1 MRRRRRR
8 DARDALEEAQ
18 AEFTRLEAV
27 VWAGKAVA
35 ELGRI
40 GGRAASPSELTDAE
54 RRIAEQVAA
63 GLSNKEVAAALFLSV
78 STVEAALW
86 KVYRKLDVRSRTQ
99 LAARLAQR
107 RGCPANGTLVDVVF
121 HGRGHAPT
129 GCSPRWTTRP
139 RRHPMHSITTDDPRH
154 AFRSAVA
161 TLDPGP
167 LRDVL
172 TAVAYARDDA
182 ARTGA
187 TTVSDDRWRAVV
199 AVAERVV
206 AAATAPVT
214 LQLVA

>member
-1 MRRRRRR
+1 M
-8 DARDALEEAQ
+8 
-18 AEFTRLEAV
+18 
-27 VWAGKAVA
+27 
-35 ELGRI
+35 
-40 GGRAASPSELTDAE
+40 LT
-54 RRIAEQVAA
+54 
-63 GLSNKEVAAALFLSV
+63 SV
-78 STVEAALW
+78 
-86 KVYRKLDVRSRTQ
+86 
-99 LAARLAQR
+99 
-107 RGCPANGTLVDVVF
+107 P
-121 HGRGHAPT
+121 
-129 GCSPRWTTRP
+129 
-139 RRHPMHSITTDDPRH
+139 DPRH

-161 TLDPGP
+161 ALDPGP